1 MNRKLSLYFSLAFLL
16 AFVLAACG
24 GQESADTAPAVTD
37 LSSQTQTVPVEGGGS
52 YTDVSVD
59 GLALMLENKDFPLI
73 NVHIPYQGE
82 LEGTD
87 AFIPFDQ
94 MEQNLDKLPADK
106 DAKIVLYCRSGNMS
120 GISARTLV
128 GLGYTDVWN
137 VDGGMIAWE
146 ASGRPLLSK

>member
-146 ASGRPLLSK
+146 ASGRSLLSK